1 MKENKTDNRKALN
14 ATPNE
19 DVIINIDFIKKN
31 IEILDDKLSKI
42 RRRL

>member
-1 MKENKTDNRKALN
+1 MKENKIDDKTALN
-14 ATPNE
+14 APNE
-19 DVIINIDFIKKN
+19 DVVINIDFIKKN